1 MSKVLVIE
9 DTQRCRYCPIVV
21 EFMGTWN
28 CPITK
33 DSNHAGQMCN
43 ALLDSDE
50 TFVKE
55 HSLYKELE
63 KRIEEL
69 ESMGGGE

>member
-9 DTQRCRYCPIVV
+9 DTQRCRSCPIVV
-21 EFMGTWN
+21 EFMDTWN
-28 CPITK
+28 CPLSK
-33 DSNHAGQMCN
+33 ESYHPDQMCN
-43 ALLDSDE
+43 ALLDTDE

-55 HSLYKELE
+55 HPLYKELE

-69 ESMGGGE
+69 ESMRGGE

>member
-1 MSKVLVIE
+1 M
-9 DTQRCRYCPIVV
+9 D
-21 EFMGTWN
+21 TWN
-28 CPITK
+28 CPLSK
-33 DSNHAGQMCN
+33 ESYHPGQMCN

-55 HSLYKELE
+55 HPLYKELE

-69 ESMGGGE
+69 ESMRGGE

>member
-1 MSKVLVIE
+1 
-9 DTQRCRYCPIVV
+9 
-21 EFMGTWN
+21 MGTWN

-33 DSNHAGQMCN
+33 DSNHPGLMCN

-55 HSLYKELE
+55 HPLYKELE

-69 ESMGGGE
+69 ESMRGGE

>member
-1 MSKVLVIE
+1 
-9 DTQRCRYCPIVV
+9 
-21 EFMGTWN
+21 MGTWN

-33 DSNHAGQMCN
+33 DSNHASQMCN

-55 HSLYKELE
+55 HPLYKELE

-69 ESMGGGE
+69 ESKGDWG